1 MTTVELHGKLA
12 KKFGRMHRF
21 SNISKPYQAIRAISA
36 NTQGF
41 KSFINRCA
49 QNNENFE
56 VLINNDSVSS
66 KELHKEIKIKKI
78 DIVPVLGGHIE
89 QFLVLFAQEA
99 FNYALNSGGFNFQ
112 GVIDMMPDHEYKQGQ
127 MNPMAKTFAYSNR
140 YNIAAQGEQVPI
152 GYGLLRV
159 GSKVVALDSNQ
170 YDANFFQSSS
180 ISVNFDAGSD
190 ERNQRSLDKVLIG
203 GIGIPLTNGGY

>member
-21 SNISKPYQAIRAISA
+21 SNISQPYQAIRAISA
-36 NTQGF
+36 NTRGF

-66 KELHKEIKIKKI
+66 RELHKEIKIKKI

-89 QFLVLFAQEA
+89 QFLFLIAKEA
-99 FNYALNSGGFNFQ
+99 FNYALNSGGFSFQ

-127 MNPMAKTFAYSNR
+127 MNPTAKTFAYSNR
-140 YNIAAQGEQVPI
+140 YNIAAQGEPVPI

-170 YDANFFQSSS
+170 YDANFFQTSS
-180 ISVNFDAGSD
+180 ISANFDAQND
-190 ERNQRSLDKVLIG
+190 ERAQRALDKLFG
-203 GIGIPLTNGGY
+203 GGSAGGY

>member
-12 KKFGRMHRF
+12 KKFGKMHEF
-21 SNISKPYQAIRAISA
+21 SNINKPYQVVRAINA

-41 KSFINRCA
+41 KSFINRCV

-56 VLINNDSVSS
+56 VLVNNDSVSS

-78 DIVPVLGGHIE
+78 DIVPVLGGHVE
-89 QFLVLFAQEA
+89 QFLLLFAKEA
-99 FNYALNSGGFNFQ
+99 FSYALNSNGGLNYQ
-112 GVIDMMPDHEYKQGQ
+112 GVVDLMPDHEYDEGK
-127 MNPMAKTFAYSNR
+127 MDAKAKTFAFSNR
-140 YNIAAQGEQVPI
+140 YNISAQGEPVPI

-159 GSKVVALDSNQ
+159 GSKVIALDSNQ

-180 ISVNFDAGSD
+180 ISANFDAGSD
-190 ERNQRSLDKVLIG
+190 ERAQRSLDKFSIG
-203 GIGIPLTNGGY
+203 GSSNGGGY

>member
-21 SNISKPYQAIRAISA
+21 SNISKPYQVIRAISA

-78 DIVPVLGGHIE
+78 DIVPVLGGHME
-89 QFLVLFAQEA
+89 QFLLLFAKEA
-99 FNYALNSGGFNFQ
+99 FNYALNSGGGYNFQ
-112 GVIDMMPDHEYKQGQ
+112 GVIDIMPDHEYEQGK
-127 MNPMAKTFAYSNR
+127 MNPLAKTFAYSNR
-140 YNIAAQGEQVPI
+140 YNITAQGEPVPI
-152 GYGLLRV
+152 GYGLLRI
-159 GSKVVALDSNQ
+159 GSKVVSLDSNQ
-170 YDANFFQSSS
+170 YDANFFQSSI
-180 ISVNFDAGSD
+180 ISANFDAAQD
-190 ERNQRSLDKVLIG
+190 ERSQRALDRFLIG
-203 GIGIPLTNGGY
+203 GIDGGGY